1 MFPYEQEGNAGIMM
15 HINKAVGDILEI
27 QVNDETVY
35 CQVGSL
41 YTNTRNYNGGRLFL
55 FSEPTNE
62 SSIIGITTIEQAAL
76 VMDAHGTWLKVQ
88 CIDEYDEPIVGWIP
102 SNMQCPSPWTTCN

>member
-1 MFPYEQEGNAGIMM
+1 M
-15 HINKAVGDILEI
+15 
-27 QVNDETVY
+27 Y